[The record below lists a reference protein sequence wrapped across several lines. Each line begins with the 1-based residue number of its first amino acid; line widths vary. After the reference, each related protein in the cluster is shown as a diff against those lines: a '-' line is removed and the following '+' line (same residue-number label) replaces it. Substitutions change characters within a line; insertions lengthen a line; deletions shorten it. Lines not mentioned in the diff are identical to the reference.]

1 MTDTKKT
8 SGLTRRQA
16 LAGAA
21 GIFVGG
27 VVAKGA
33 DEATKQSKRDAVEEA
48 EAERT
53 QRLAIALEK
62 ETGGQWSVAKD
73 GWATRETVDGN
84 LKHTEKV
91 YPRPYGGGTVSYSLT
106 TVSDK
111 KRVEVQLEYDRN
123 TNGNV
128 LPKETPFEPEDRK
141 IIEVLMKAQT
151 NMLSASR
158 TQGNRFDYVGEMDIP
173 ADIGVKISAQFLDDA
188 VVFRTRPKDGSVPV
202 EYVYSHKDRN
212 GRSITP
218 IWIVRS
224 GQKNDHIFSRPDKSL
239 TRYEDN
245 RPQTLERIRDLDEK
259 VGTEYSIPALT
270 GDRDLRSHVQTLA
283 ETIRKHG
290 DLRVEQK
297 PGIITALGRR
307 LGL

>member
-62 ETGGQWSVAKD
+62 ETGGQWSVDKS

-111 KRVEVQLEYDRN
+111 KRVEVQLEYDRK
-123 TNGNV
+123 TNGEV

-141 IIEVLMKAQT
+141 VIEALMNMQT
-151 NMLSASR
+151 NLLTAKR
-158 TQGNRFDYVGEMDIP
+158 TQRYGSYIGEVDMP
-173 ADIGVKISAQFLDDA
+173 TDIGVEISARFYEDRVA
-188 VVFRTRPKDGSVPV
+188 FTTHPKDGSVPV
-202 EYVYSHKDRN
+202 EYIYSHKDRK
-212 GRSITP
+212 GYSITP

-224 GQKNDHIFSRPDKSL
+224 GQKNDHIFSRPDNSL
-239 TRYEDN
+239 TRNEDN
-245 RPQTLERIRDLDEK
+245 RPKTLEQNRDLDAK